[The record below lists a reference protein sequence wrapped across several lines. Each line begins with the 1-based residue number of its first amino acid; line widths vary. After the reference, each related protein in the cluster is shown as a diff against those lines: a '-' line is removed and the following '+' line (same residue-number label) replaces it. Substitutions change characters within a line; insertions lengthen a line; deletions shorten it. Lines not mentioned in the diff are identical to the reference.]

1 MIHRPFGN
9 SSKSEVRSPKAWHQT
24 PGAGR
29 RTPDSSSGDHRD
41 RWLISYADLVT
52 LLFALFVVLYAAADH
67 ERARAVA
74 EALAGQVNGA
84 QPSASSASA
93 AASVIDGGRGVLP
106 GARALERTRAAIDKT
121 IEANSKLRAYARVLK
136 TESGLVISLAEA
148 GFFAPGEA
156 GVREDAAVML
166 DALADTLRED
176 NTQLR
181 VEGHTDATPIS
192 TARYPSN
199 WELSS
204 ARASAVLARL
214 IASGISPS
222 RLSLAGYAGER
233 PVADNATPEGRALN
247 RRVDLVILQAK
258 D

>member
-1 MIHRPFGN
+1 MIHRPFRKN
-9 SSKSEVRSPKAWHQT
+9 SEFRQPLSTPNSKL
-24 PGAGR
+24 
-29 RTPDSSSGDHRD
+29 RTPNSSSGDHRD

-52 LLFALFVVLYAAADH
+52 LLFALFVVLYAAADQT
-67 ERARAVA
+67 RARAVA
-74 EALAGQVNGA
+74 EALAMQLNGR
-84 QPSASSASA
+84 PSA
-93 AASVIDGGRGVLP
+93 AAATDGGRGVLP
-106 GARALERTRAAIDKT
+106 GGRAIDRTRAAIDKT
-121 IEANSKLRAYARVLK
+121 VEASSKLRAYARVTN
-136 TESGLVISLAEA
+136 TERGFVISLAEA

-156 GVREDAAVML
+156 AVREDAAAML

-176 NTQLR
+176 ATPLR
-181 VEGHTDATPIS
+181 VEGHTDSTPIS

-204 ARASAVLARL
+204 ARASEVLARL
-214 IASGISPS
+214 IAGGVAPA

-233 PVADNATPEGRALN
+233 PVADNTTAEGRALN